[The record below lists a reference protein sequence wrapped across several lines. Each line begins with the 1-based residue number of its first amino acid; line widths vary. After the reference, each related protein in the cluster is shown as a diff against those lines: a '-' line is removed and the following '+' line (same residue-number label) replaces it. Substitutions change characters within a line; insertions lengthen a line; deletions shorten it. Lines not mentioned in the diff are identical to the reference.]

1 MCTAVGGPVVVVL
14 PALAVA
20 TAGGFGFLLLARVG
34 AAVGW
39 FVVVLG
45 SALTVAAALGFVVLR
60 FGR

>member
-1 MCTAVGGPVVVVL
+1 MSAQAKATHL
-14 PALAVA
+14 ALKDL
-20 TAGGFGFLLLARVG
+20 FGFLLLARVG
-34 AAVGW
+34 AAVGR